1 MKTMPHSTIQAHM
14 RLGEALQIT
23 ISCKNI
29 EKSLEFYK
37 RLGFRIISRSN
48 ANPSWA
54 RITDETLVLFFIEE
68 EDSFI
73 GLTYFCENVNERVN
87 LLEEMGVVFSHKEGN
102 DHKLSQA
109 ILWNINKVGVA
120 IVHALPETV
129 YIPSYQSKALCGR
142 FTELSLQ
149 TTNFDEDL
157 EKWIQLGFHVI
168 SSRYEPM
175 KSVLLTDELII
186 IGLHETNDWQQPS
199 FVYTQK
205 EMGKSIQKLINNGL
219 EPAFIIND
227 GHGNVMNAGVMAPEG
242 TGFFL
247 LES

>member
-1 MKTMPHSTIQAHM
+1 
-14 RLGEALQIT
+14 
-23 ISCKNI
+23 
-29 EKSLEFYK
+29 
-37 RLGFRIISRSN
+37 
-48 ANPSWA
+48 
-54 RITDETLVLFFIEE
+54 
-68 EDSFI
+68 
-73 GLTYFCENVNERVN
+73 
-87 LLEEMGVVFSHKEGN
+87 MGVVFSHKEGN

-168 SSRYEPM
+168 SSRYE
-175 KSVLLTDELII
+175 
-186 IGLHETNDWQQPS
+186 
-199 FVYTQK
+199 
-205 EMGKSIQKLINNGL
+205 SIQKLINNGL